1 MRNSRSSRAAYI
13 TVNKKVYL
21 DGKSFFINAAI
32 KSLDTLC
39 LGKPSKN
46 INHPFTCDNCYKLR
60 QHLIDLQKKRSQA
73 KLKME
78 EEGRVEKRGFRLDYA
93 TQTEVKEKL
102 NLLTSQ
108 KKKVGEN
115 DRKDKPKTR
124 RAQLGGNAT

>member
-1 MRNSRSSRAAYI
+1 
-13 TVNKKVYL
+13 
-21 DGKSFFINAAI
+21 
-32 KSLDTLC
+32 
-39 LGKPSKN
+39 
-46 INHPFTCDNCYKLR
+46 
-60 QHLIDLQKKRSQA
+60 
-73 KLKME
+73 ME